1 MTDQPVLYHEPGST
15 WWPVLW
21 GPAFSAAGAGIEA
34 ASGPVHGLA
43 WLLVGLGLMVVAVVW
58 VSARR
63 KVCSVW
69 LTPETLRQGRE
80 TVDVRRIAR
89 IEDAGVQMGA
99 RVLGGGLAVPRKF
112 TGVPLQLDDGS
123 TVLAWARDGEALSG
137 ALARLV
143 RSANGSEGR

>member
-1 MTDQPVLYHEPGST
+1 MTDQPELYHEPGST

-21 GPAFSAAGAGIEA
+21 GPVFAAAGAAVEA
-34 ASGPVHGLA
+34 TTGPVHGLA
-43 WLLVGLGLMVVAVVW
+43 WLLVGIGLMVAAVVW

-63 KVCSVW
+63 KVCSVQ
-69 LTPETLRQGRE
+69 LTPKTLRQGRE
-80 TVDVRRIAR
+80 MLDVRRIAQV
-89 IEDAGVQMGA
+89 EDVGVPMGA
-99 RVLGGGLAVPRKF
+99 RVLGGGLSVPRTF
-112 TGVPLQLDDGS
+112 TGVPLKLDDGT